1 MQVYRTIP
9 EQATDSKVLTIGN
22 FDGVHRGHQAL
33 LERLIAHARSVALP
47 AAVMTFE
54 PLPRE
59 YFAPD
64 LAPARLTSLRE
75 KLKLLEQSGVDQVYV
90 CRFDAQFAAL
100 TATDFIERILVRGL
114 SASYLMI
121 GDDFRFG
128 QGRSGDF
135 AMLQRAGQEHGF
147 KVDMMPTI
155 DWEGERVSSSAVREA
170 LESGEVEHAERLLG
184 RAYQMSG
191 KVMHGEKLGRQ
202 LGFPTANLQVK
213 RKRLPLQGV
222 FAVTLSGVDARPL
235 PGAASLGV
243 RPTVADGLKPV
254 LEVHL
259 LDFARDIYGAHVTV
273 NFKHKLRDEKKYDS
287 LDVLKAQI
295 ARDVSATRSYFTNRH
310 HG

>member
-1 MQVYRTIP
+1 MQVFRTIP
-9 EQATDSKVLTIGN
+9 DQAMAPKVLTIGN

-33 LERLIAHARSVALP
+33 LERLMAHARRAGLP
-47 AAVMTFE
+47 AALLTFE
-54 PLPRE
+54 PSPRE

-75 KLKLLEQSGVDQVYV
+75 KLKLIELYGVDQVYV
-90 CRFDAQFAAL
+90 CRFSARFASLSA
-100 TATDFIERILVRGL
+100 ADFIQRILVKGL
-114 SASYLMI
+114 GTSYLMI
-121 GDDFRFG
+121 GDDFRI
-128 QGRSGDF
+128 GRGRTGDF
-135 AMLQRAGQEHGF
+135 TMLQRAGQEHGF
-147 KVDMMPTI
+147 KVDTMSTI
-155 DWEGERVSSSAVREA
+155 DWEGERVSSSAVRDA

-184 RAYQMSG
+184 RAYQLSG
-191 KVMHGEKLGRQ
+191 RVMHGEKLGRQ

-222 FAVTLSGVDARPL
+222 FAVTLSGIEAEPL

-243 RPTVADGLKPV
+243 RPTVTSGLKPV

-287 LDVLKAQI
+287 LDMLKAQI
-295 ARDVSATRSYFTNRH
+295 ARDVSATRTYFANMQN
-310 HG
+310 G